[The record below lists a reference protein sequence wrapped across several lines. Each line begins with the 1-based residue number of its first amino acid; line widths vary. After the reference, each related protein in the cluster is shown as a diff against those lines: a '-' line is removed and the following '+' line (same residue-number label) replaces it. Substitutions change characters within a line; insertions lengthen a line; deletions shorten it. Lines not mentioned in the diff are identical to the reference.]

1 MVIMTA
7 KINKKKILTI
17 ALLVI
22 AAIVVL
28 FTLFSGAETPTADPG
43 SSTVATDIDSNEAR
57 IEYLASFG
65 WQVKD
70 EPIKTQEVRIP
81 TDPSDIFE
89 RYNDLQIAQG
99 FDLHEYAGKNVRRY
113 VYEITNYPDSTDTH
127 YATLLIYKGS
137 VIGGDVC
144 AASKNGVMHGFA
156 MPSNASTKSV

>member
-17 ALLVI
+17 GLLVI
-22 AAIVVL
+22 IAIVLL
-28 FTLFSGAETPTADPG
+28 FTLFSGSQAQTAEQSSITAK
-43 SSTVATDIDSNEAR
+43 TDIDTNEAR
-57 IEYLASFG
+57 IEYLASYG
-65 WQVKD
+65 WQVND

-89 RYNDLQIAQG
+89 RYNDLQISQG
-99 FDLHEYAGKNVRRY
+99 FDLHEYAGKTVRRY
-113 VYEITNYPDSTDTH
+113 VYEITNYPGSADTH

-144 AASKNGVMHGFA
+144 AASKNGTMHGFT
-156 MPSNASTKSV
+156 MPSASNTKAV

>member
-17 ALLVI
+17 GLLI
-22 AAIVVL
+22 IVATVLLCAL
-28 FTLFSGAETPTADPG
+28 FTNSEVPTTQPG
-43 SSTVATDIDSNEAR
+43 STTAADIETNEAR

-65 WQVKD
+65 WQVND
-70 EPIKTQEVRIP
+70 EPVKTQEVRIP

-89 RYNDLQIAQG
+89 RYNDLQISQG
-99 FDLHEYAGKNVRRY
+99 FDLHEYAGKTVRRY
-113 VYEITNYPDSTDTH
+113 VYEITNYPNSTDTH

-144 AASKNGVMHGFA
+144 AASKNGMMHGFA
-156 MPSNASTKSV
+156 LPNGSSTKSV